1 MPNRYKRITLTIT
14 SDRAD
19 LMDEAKQ
26 IFYNRTQSEMIRTLV
41 TEGLKAVRAQG
52 EGDGGAPRPGR

>member
-1 MPNRYKRITLTIT
+1 MPNHYKRITLTIT

-41 TEGLKAVRAQG
+41 TEGLKAVKAQG
-52 EGDGGAPRPGR
+52 EGDRGTPLQGR

>member
-1 MPNRYKRITLTIT
+1 MPNHYKRITHTIT

-41 TEGLKAVRAQG
+41 TEGLKAVEAQG
-52 EGDGGAPRPGR
+52 EGDGGTPLQGR

>member
-1 MPNRYKRITLTIT
+1 MPNHYKRITLTIT

-26 IFYNRTQSEMIRTLV
+26 IFYNRTQSEMIRTPV
-41 TEGLKAVRAQG
+41 MEGLKTVRAQG
-52 EGDGGAPRPGR
+52 EGDGGTTRHGR